1 MLPFALAESSLP
13 APNSDPLYQ
22 EIQQDCRNP
31 GSAGNEMLRGKNA
44 ARRPWRFTFGLRSGH
59 FYCGMTIALDFVD
72 LFNKTT

>member
-31 GSAGNEMLRGKNA
+31 RFGGQRDASGQERSSATMALHFWTSLWTLLLWYDN
-44 ARRPWRFTFGLRSGH
+44 RSGL
-59 FYCGMTIALDFVD
+59 C
-72 LFNKTT
+72 